1 MKKSTYI
8 TFTALAVFMLL
19 IMPYIPHHHH
29 EGALCTIVEH
39 CEEDD
44 IDNDEHTS
52 HNGDNTLCIED
63 EGFLI
68 SKSDIYHNNL
78 TSKFFPVLI
87 STINSLVNG
96 EIEFATDSDFGYEI
110 SISYQS
116 ADVNRSNALRA
127 PPYLLV

>member
-78 TSKFFPVLI
+78 TSKFFPVYIRRLVRNRNFI
-87 STINSLVNG
+87 PEITICRKFNFSV
-96 EIEFATDSDFGYEI
+96 DK
-110 SISYQS
+110 
-116 ADVNRSNALRA
+116 
-127 PPYLLV
+127 

>member
-96 EIEFATDSDFGYEI
+96 EIELAT
-110 SISYQS
+110 SYQS

>member
-52 HNGDNTLCIED
+52 HNGD
-63 EGFLI
+63 
-68 SKSDIYHNNL
+68 KYHNNL

-96 EIEFATDSDFGYEI
+96 EIELATDSDFGYEI